1 MLVPQSVRIPS
12 DVVTASYLVTLLY
25 VFQGEQLVVAVAHVT
40 HPEVDTRAVGG
51 GAHHQGHHG
60 FRDIYAFLPRQ

>member
-1 MLVPQSVRIPS
+1 VLIPQSVRISP

-25 VFQGEQLVVAVAHVT
+25 VFQSEQLVVTVAHVA

-51 GAHHQGHHG
+51 GAHHQRHHG
-60 FRDIYAFLPRQ
+60 FRDIYALLPRQ